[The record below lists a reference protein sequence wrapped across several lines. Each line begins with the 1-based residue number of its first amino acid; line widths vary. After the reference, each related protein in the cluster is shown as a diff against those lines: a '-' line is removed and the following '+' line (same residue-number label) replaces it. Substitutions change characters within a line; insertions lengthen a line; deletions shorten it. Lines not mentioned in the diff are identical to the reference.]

1 MFSSLK
7 FDISRFQ
14 EERQHR
20 RPHEPVHEVS
30 VWLRGHV
37 TPVSAD
43 QLGLRDPGPG
53 PGAWSRHRG
62 QVSVMRSRN
71 VA

>member
-1 MFSSLK
+1 MIPL
-7 FDISRFQ
+7 FQ
-14 EERQHR
+14 EEREHR

-37 TPVSAD
+37 ATISAD
-43 QLGLRDPGPG
+43 QLSLRDPGSG
-53 PGAWSRHRG
+53 PGAWSQHRG
-62 QVSVMRSRN
+62 QVSVIRSRN